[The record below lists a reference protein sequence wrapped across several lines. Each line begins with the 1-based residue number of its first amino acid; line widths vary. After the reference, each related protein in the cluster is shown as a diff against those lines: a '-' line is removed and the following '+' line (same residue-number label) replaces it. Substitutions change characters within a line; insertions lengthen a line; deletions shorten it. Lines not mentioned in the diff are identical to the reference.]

1 MVTAHA
7 YVECFHQLPD
17 DPLYVN
23 TEQEYA
29 WAFLDEDFDHE
40 LRIEA
45 GMNYYA
51 NYCPPLKT
59 DSDGKINYI
68 IIPRLIKNAALRM
81 GIIAL
86 TGFGEFGR
94 PWAPINDE
102 ERDKE
107 KEEEMDRY
115 YLEEEESEPEPEPEP
130 EPESDES
137 SVISLLT
144 DESFDS
150 DGGENNTGTNTE

>member
-1 MVTAHA
+1 MVIAHA

-29 WAFLDEDFDHE
+29 WAFLDEDFDHK

-81 GIIAL
+81 GMIPL
-86 TGFGEFGR
+86 TGFGQFGR

-102 ERDKE
+102 ERHE
-107 KEEEMDRY
+107 EIEEEMDRY
-115 YLEEEESEPEPEPEP
+115 YLEEEESEPEPEP

-150 DGGENNTGTNTE
+150 DGENNTGTKAES